1 MSRIPMISFPFGA
14 QYQWL
19 TNYRNETRH
28 SKQPKIEIKNDINPY
43 EFGSTL
49 AAAVPGSEDLHF
61 DCDWLRDSSWAQPS
75 QWEFSIYC

>member
-1 MSRIPMISFPFGA
+1 MANIIFTEDGDKDVAIMNFIVVVI
-14 QYQWL
+14 L
-19 TNYRNETRH
+19 
-28 SKQPKIEIKNDINPY
+28 NPY